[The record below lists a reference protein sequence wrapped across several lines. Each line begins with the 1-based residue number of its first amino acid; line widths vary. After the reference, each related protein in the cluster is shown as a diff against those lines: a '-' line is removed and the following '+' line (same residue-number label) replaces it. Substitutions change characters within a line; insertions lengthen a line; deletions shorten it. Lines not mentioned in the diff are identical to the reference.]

1 MAQEAQSSFELCWI
15 FFTTLSN
22 MSYDRWHRKHRTF
35 ELSWTPKKSTTL
47 RGIVSETLTLRT
59 LRLKSQAQ
67 VGQWIPPNKRG
78 RTPKCSASWGIV
90 SDTHSIKSQASS
102 IEPKLGSGFLELSGS
117 SPMPKLGSG
126 LHFYVTMFWK
136 LGVPVHP
143 RSQGCGTP
151 VWKSIFYI
159 AVKM

>member
-15 FFTTLSN
+15 FFTTLSD

-90 SDTHSIKSQASS
+90 SDTHSIKSPNSLALVSCPSWAVDCIFMLQCS
-102 IEPKLGSGFLELSGS
+102 EN
-117 SPMPKLGSG
+117 
-126 LHFYVTMFWK
+126 
-136 LGVPVHP
+136 
-143 RSQGCGTP
+143 RGCLCTP
-151 VWKSIFYI
+151 ETRAGCSTPDFTEIWQMYNTQD
-159 AVKM
+159 